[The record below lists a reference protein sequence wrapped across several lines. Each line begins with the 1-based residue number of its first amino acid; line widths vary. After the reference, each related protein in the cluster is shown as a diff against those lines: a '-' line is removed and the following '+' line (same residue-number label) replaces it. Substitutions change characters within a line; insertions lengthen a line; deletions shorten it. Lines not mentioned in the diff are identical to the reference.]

1 MQTLQ
6 HEVSFDRS
14 FAQTQMQLMKQES
27 SSVEAKKARNL
38 LQGANNMGA
47 ISELGLTKNNSSIHN
62 SHDWTASANTT
73 QNTYYNMPSRPLK
86 QNE

>member
-1 MQTLQ
+1 
-6 HEVSFDRS
+6 
-14 FAQTQMQLMKQES
+14 
-27 SSVEAKKARNL
+27 
-38 LQGANNMGA
+38 MGA